1 MQLSIPYMN
10 TRCLVQPPQNKL
22 SLFEMVQHAK
32 IEVSVTFLQA
42 TSYLFLYFY
51 TFHCTYNFNG
61 LTVLNYRLVL

>member
-42 TSYLFLYFY
+42 TSYLFLYFFIS
-51 TFHCTYNFNG
+51 THFIVLTTS
-61 LTVLNYRLVL
+61 TVLLY